1 MRRKGDWD
9 MLPRLKRITILNDIF
24 EIPVEGKI
32 FTLPESFKLA
42 VSLKN
47 ELARYG
53 KRFSLTGF
61 NDKSTTIRIILN
73 SNLVSHS
80 QGYKIKITP
89 AGIVLMAK
97 TTQGIFYSL
106 QSLIQ
111 MMREYECRIPTM
123 IIEDEPDFEN
133 RGFMLDI
140 SRDRI
145 PNMDTLKKIINTLS
159 ELKYNQ
165 FQLYTEHT
173 FAYNNHEL
181 VWKDYTP
188 LTSEE
193 VQELNDYCRE
203 RFIELVPNQNSFGHL
218 GKWLK
223 HNQYR
228 YLAECPDGFITPWGE
243 KYGPFSLSP
252 AVPETLNFL
261 SELFDELLP
270 NFTSTKVNIGADET
284 YDLGLGKS
292 KELCEKYGKGRVY
305 LDFLLKIYQILNKRG
320 KTMMFWGDII
330 KKYPELVE
338 QLPDDVI
345 ALLWGYEADHPYSE
359 ECKLF
364 ATKGVTFYVCPG
376 TSTWDSF
383 TGRSDNA
390 LANIKN
396 ALANGQKYNSI
407 GFLLTDW
414 GDNGHHQ
421 HLPFSMISLGYAASL
436 GWNLSENLTN
446 DELLKEVNTHVFK
459 TKFPIAESVYNLGT
473 IYNHIKLKLHN
484 ASPYF
489 ISLVFPHRISKYLS
503 EIDDEDVKNT
513 EDAIQIANTIIHN
526 LSEFMIKVESESEK
540 LTILQIMNNAE
551 MLVLGMEL
559 LILIKQNENI
569 SLIPEERKTHLK
581 QKLEQITEQYRTLW
595 STLNRE
601 GGLNYSV
608 EKLSQISKY
617 L

>member
-42 VSLKN
+42 AFLKD
-47 ELARYG
+47 ELTRYG
-53 KRFSLTGF
+53 KRFLLTGF
-61 NDKSTTIRIILN
+61 NDKSTTIKIILN
-73 SNLVSHS
+73 PNMVSHS

-145 PNMDTLKKIINTLS
+145 PNMDTLKKIVDILA

-173 FAYNNHEL
+173 FAYSKHEL
-181 VWKDYTP
+181 VWRDYTP

-193 VQELNDYCRE
+193 IQELDNYCRE

-223 HNQYR
+223 HDQYK

-305 LDFLLKIYQILNKRG
+305 LDFLLKIHQILNRHG
-320 KTMMFWGDII
+320 KTVMFWGDII
-330 KKYPELVE
+330 KNYPELVA
-338 QLPDDVI
+338 QLPDNTI
-345 ALLWGYEADHPYSE
+345 ALLWGYEGDHPYDE

-364 ATKGVTFYVCPG
+364 ATKGVAFYVCPG

-421 HLPFSMISLGYAASL
+421 HLPFSMISLGYAAPL

-473 IYNHIKLKLHN
+473 IYKRIKLKLHN
-484 ASPYF
+484 TSPYF
-489 ISLVFPHRISKYLS
+489 ISLVFPHRISKYLN
-503 EIDDEDVKNT
+503 EIDDEDIKNT
-513 EDAIQIANTIIHN
+513 EDAIEIVNTTVHN
-526 LSEFMIKVESESEK
+526 LSEFMAETKSESEK
-540 LTILQIMNNAE
+540 LTILQIINNAE
-551 MLVLGMEL
+551 MLVLGMES
-559 LILIKQNENI
+559 LILIKQNGNI
-569 SLIPEERKTHLK
+569 SLIPEERKTYLK

-595 STLNRE
+595 PILNRE

>member
-1 MRRKGDWD
+1 
-9 MLPRLKRITILNDIF
+9 MLPRPKKITLLNDTF
-24 EIPVEGKI
+24 EIPSEGKI
-32 FTLPESFKLA
+32 FTLPESFKFA
-42 VSLKN
+42 VSLKD
-47 ELARYG
+47 ELIKYR

-61 NDKSTTIRIILN
+61 NDKSTTIKIILN
-73 SNLVSHS
+73 SNMVSHS

-89 AGIVLMAK
+89 NGIVLMAK

-111 MMREYECRIPTM
+111 LMREYECRIPTM

-145 PNMDTLKKIINTLS
+145 PNMDTLKKIIDILA

-173 FAYNNHEL
+173 FAYSKHEL
-181 VWKDYTP
+181 VWRDYTP

-193 VQELNDYCRE
+193 VQELNNYCRE

-223 HNQYR
+223 HDQYK

-292 KELCEKYGKGRVY
+292 KELCEKYGKGTVY
-305 LDFLLKIYQILNKRG
+305 LGFLLKIHQILDRHG
-320 KTMMFWGDII
+320 KTVMFWGDII
-330 KKYPELVE
+330 KNYPELVA
-338 QLPDDVI
+338 QLPDDTI
-345 ALLWGYEADHPYSE
+345 ALLWGYEGDHPYDE

-364 ATKGVTFYVCPG
+364 ATKGVAFYVCPG
-376 TSTWDSF
+376 TSTWNSF

-390 LANIKN
+390 IVNIEN
-396 ALANGQKYNSI
+396 ALINGKKYNAI

-421 HLPFSMISLGYAASL
+421 HLPFSMIGLGYAASL
-436 GWNLSENLTN
+436 GWNLSKNLMN
-446 DELLKEVNTHVFK
+446 DELLEEINTHVFK
-459 TKFPIAESVYNLGT
+459 TRLPIAESVYNLGA
-473 IYNHIKLKLHN
+473 IYKHIKLKLHN
-484 ASPYF
+484 TSPYF
-489 ISLVFPHRISKYLS
+489 ISLVFPHRISKYLN
-503 EIDDEDVKNT
+503 EINDEDIKNT
-513 EDAIQIANTIIHN
+513 KDAIEIVNTTIHN
-526 LSEFMIKVESESEK
+526 LSEFMARTKSESEK
-540 LTILQIMNNAE
+540 VTILQIINNAE
-551 MLVLGMEL
+551 MLALGMES
-559 LILIKQNENI
+559 LILIKQNGNI
-569 SLIPEERKTHLK
+569 SLIPEERKTYLK
-581 QKLEQITEQYRTLW
+581 QKLEQIAEQYRTLW
-595 STLNRE
+595 SILNRK

>member
-1 MRRKGDWD
+1 
-9 MLPRLKRITILNDIF
+9 MLPRPKKITILNDIF

-42 VSLKN
+42 AFLKD
-47 ELARYG
+47 ELTRYG
-53 KRFSLTGF
+53 KRFLLTGF
-61 NDKSTTIRIILN
+61 NDKSTTIKIILN
-73 SNLVSHS
+73 PNMVSHS

-89 AGIVLMAK
+89 NGIVLMAK

-111 MMREYECRIPTM
+111 LMREYECRIPTM

-145 PNMDTLKKIINTLS
+145 PNMDTLKKIVDILA

-173 FAYNNHEL
+173 FAYSKHEL
-181 VWKDYTP
+181 VWRDYTP

-193 VQELNDYCRE
+193 IQELDNYCRE

-223 HNQYR
+223 HDQYK

-305 LDFLLKIYQILNKRG
+305 LDFLLKIHQILNRHG
-320 KTMMFWGDII
+320 KTVMFWGDII
-330 KKYPELVE
+330 KNYPELVA
-338 QLPDDVI
+338 QLPDNTI
-345 ALLWGYEADHPYSE
+345 ALLWGYEGDHPYDE

-364 ATKGVTFYVCPG
+364 ATKGVAFYVCPG

-396 ALANGQKYNSI
+396 ALVNGKKYNSI

-436 GWNLSENLTN
+436 GWNLSENLMD
-446 DELLKEVNTHVFK
+446 DELLKKINTHVFK
-459 TKFPIAESVYNLGT
+459 TRLSIAESVYNLGT
-473 IYNHIKLKLHN
+473 IYKRIKLKLHN
-484 ASPYF
+484 TSPYF
-489 ISLVFPHRISKYLS
+489 ISLVFPHRISKYLN
-503 EIDDEDVKNT
+503 EIDDEDIKNT
-513 EDAIQIANTIIHN
+513 EDAIEIVNTTVHN
-526 LSEFMIKVESESEK
+526 LSEFMAETKSESEK
-540 LTILQIMNNAE
+540 LTILQIINNAE
-551 MLVLGMEL
+551 MLALGMES
-559 LILIKQNENI
+559 LILIKQNGNI
-569 SLIPEERKTHLK
+569 SLIPEERKTYLK

-595 STLNRE
+595 PILNRE

>member
-1 MRRKGDWD
+1 
-9 MLPRLKRITILNDIF
+9 MLPRPKKITMLNDTF
-24 EIPVEGKI
+24 EIPSEGKI

-42 VSLKN
+42 AFLKD
-47 ELARYG
+47 ELTRYG
-53 KRFSLTGF
+53 KRFLLTGF
-61 NDKSTTIRIILN
+61 NDKSTTIKIILN
-73 SNLVSHS
+73 PNMVSHS

-89 AGIVLMAK
+89 NGIVLMAK

-111 MMREYECRIPTM
+111 LMREYECRIPTM

-145 PNMDTLKKIINTLS
+145 PNMDTLKKIVDILA

-173 FAYNNHEL
+173 FAYSKHEL
-181 VWKDYTP
+181 VWRDYTP

-193 VQELNDYCRE
+193 IQELDNYCRE

-223 HNQYR
+223 HDQYK

-292 KELCEKYGKGRVY
+292 KELCEKYGKGTVY
-305 LDFLLKIYQILNKRG
+305 LGFLLKIHQILNRHG
-320 KTMMFWGDII
+320 KTVMFWGDII
-330 KKYPELVE
+330 KNYPELVA
-338 QLPDDVI
+338 QLPDNTI
-345 ALLWGYEADHPYSE
+345 ALLWGYEGDHPYDE

-364 ATKGVTFYVCPG
+364 ATKGVAFYVCPG
-376 TSTWDSF
+376 TSTWNSF

-390 LANIKN
+390 IVNIEN
-396 ALANGQKYNSI
+396 ALVNGKKYNSI

-436 GWNLSENLTN
+436 GWNLSENLMN
-446 DELLKEVNTHVFK
+446 DELLKKINTHVFK
-459 TKFPIAESVYNLGT
+459 TRLPIAESVYNLGT
-473 IYNHIKLKLHN
+473 IYKRIKLKLHN
-484 ASPYF
+484 TSPYF
-489 ISLVFPHRISKYLS
+489 ISLVFPHRILKYLN
-503 EIDDEDVKNT
+503 EIDDEDIKNT
-513 EDAIQIANTIIHN
+513 KDAIEIVNTTVHN
-526 LSEFMIKVESESEK
+526 LSEFMAETKSESEK
-540 LTILQIMNNAE
+540 LTILQIINNAE
-551 MLVLGMEL
+551 MLALGMES
-559 LILIKQNENI
+559 LILIKQNGNI
-569 SLIPEERKTHLK
+569 SLIPEERKTYLK

-595 STLNRE
+595 PILNRE

>member
-1 MRRKGDWD
+1 
-9 MLPRLKRITILNDIF
+9 MLPRPKKITILNDIF

-42 VSLKN
+42 AFLKD
-47 ELARYG
+47 ELTRYG
-53 KRFSLTGF
+53 KRFLLTGF
-61 NDKSTTIRIILN
+61 NDKSTTIKIILN
-73 SNLVSHS
+73 PNMVSHS

-89 AGIVLMAK
+89 NGIVLMAK

-111 MMREYECRIPTM
+111 LMREYECRIPTM

-145 PNMDTLKKIINTLS
+145 PNMDTLKKIVDILA

-173 FAYNNHEL
+173 FAYSKHEL
-181 VWKDYTP
+181 VWRDYTP

-193 VQELNDYCRE
+193 IQELDNYCRE

-223 HNQYR
+223 HDQYK

-305 LDFLLKIYQILNKRG
+305 LDFLLKIHQILNRHG
-320 KTMMFWGDII
+320 KTVMFWG
-330 KKYPELVE
+330 
-338 QLPDDVI
+338 
-345 ALLWGYEADHPYSE
+345 
-359 ECKLF
+359 
-364 ATKGVTFYVCPG
+364 
-376 TSTWDSF
+376 
-383 TGRSDNA
+383 
-390 LANIKN
+390 
-396 ALANGQKYNSI
+396 
-407 GFLLTDW
+407 
-414 GDNGHHQ
+414 
-421 HLPFSMISLGYAASL
+421 IS
-436 GWNLSENLTN
+436 
-446 DELLKEVNTHVFK
+446 
-459 TKFPIAESVYNLGT
+459 
-473 IYNHIKLKLHN
+473 
-484 ASPYF
+484 
-489 ISLVFPHRISKYLS
+489 
-503 EIDDEDVKNT
+503 
-513 EDAIQIANTIIHN
+513 
-526 LSEFMIKVESESEK
+526 
-540 LTILQIMNNAE
+540 
-551 MLVLGMEL
+551 
-559 LILIKQNENI
+559 
-569 SLIPEERKTHLK
+569 
-581 QKLEQITEQYRTLW
+581 
-595 STLNRE
+595 
-601 GGLNYSV
+601 
-608 EKLSQISKY
+608 
-617 L
+617 